1 MALPSIHPAPPA
13 VYRWLFD
20 VSFPAFGV
28 RSAAFNE
35 LSGFTYTCS
44 PDEAA
49 AGCTGRGD
57 DLLAAMGVSHVDLW
71 RMCGLLFLETIIF
84 RVLAFLAMH
93 FMYTGQTFRQR
104 LRTLCA

>member
-1 MALPSIHPAPPA
+1 MHV

-28 RSAAFNE
+28 RAALVNE
-35 LSGFTYTCS
+35 LTGLTYTCT
-44 PDEAA
+44 PEEAA
-49 AGCTGRGD
+49 AGCSGSGD
-57 DLLAAMGVSHVDLW
+57 ELLRALGFGGTDVW
-71 RMCGLLFLETIIF
+71 RMCGLLLLETLIF

-93 FMYTGQTFRQR
+93 FMYTGQTFKAR